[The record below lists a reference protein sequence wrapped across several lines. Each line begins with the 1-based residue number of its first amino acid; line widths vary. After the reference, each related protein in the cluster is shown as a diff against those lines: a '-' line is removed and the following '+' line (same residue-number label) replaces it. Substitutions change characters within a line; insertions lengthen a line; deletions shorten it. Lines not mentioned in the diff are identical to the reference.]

1 MGTLIVQLQ
10 GEYESFPAPSA
21 AGDKEEEDWYVC
33 WHGCKCS
40 QNRKDRCWIDS
51 LLPTHPDRAVC
62 WATFLLHCSRSH
74 ALMPKTQSIHPT
86 QTLTAKP
93 VCAHCWRS
101 FLVFAWSGDCP
112 APFWLYSAC
121 SLLAGHPWGNHPS
134 SHTLLIAQFYSA
146 KGLAVQSILTRK
158 NSNSFDLLSP
168 QPGMHFGVHAEY
180 PCFLLLYPRQFY
192 SQGSICT
199 HRNATQS
206 ILPKKDP

>member
-1 MGTLIVQLQ
+1 MGWLDVKELPPAGGCKPARHMLRLEAHGVPMGTLIVQLQ

-112 APFWLYSAC
+112 APFWLYSA
-121 SLLAGHPWGNHPS
+121 
-134 SHTLLIAQFYSA
+134 
-146 KGLAVQSILTRK
+146 
-158 NSNSFDLLSP
+158 
-168 QPGMHFGVHAEY
+168 
-180 PCFLLLYPRQFY
+180 
-192 SQGSICT
+192 
-199 HRNATQS
+199 
-206 ILPKKDP
+206 